1 MGYINGFDRDQIVL
15 FPEAIDDYVDT
26 TNPVRFLDVFVDQ
39 LDLSTLGF
47 TSATPNKTGRPSYHP
62 GAMLKL
68 YLYGYLNKIRSSR
81 KLEHETQRN
90 IEVRWLWRKLTPDFK
105 TIADFRK
112 DNPQALKQV
121 CREFTLLCKQ
131 LDLFGR
137 ELLAIAGS
145 KFKAVNSLPDTF
157 ARHFEISI

>member
-1 MGYINGFDRDQIVL
+1 MHMLLILLALCLRKPNGISHL
-15 FPEAIDDYVDT
+15 FSIAYAFAG
-26 TNPVRFLDVFVDQ
+26 N
-39 LDLSTLGF
+39 GC
-47 TSATPNKTGRPSYHP
+47 
-62 GAMLKL
+62 
-68 YLYGYLNKIRSSR
+68 YLNKIRSSR